1 MDDVKKAEVDYGE
14 NNGLIGHPITNQ
26 LMEQDRA
33 QLGAE
38 EAGAV
43 VVDISQ
49 GGAEKPGEEEKRDG
63 R

>member
-1 MDDVKKAEVDYGE
+1 MEDVKKTEVDYGE

-33 QLGAE
+33 ALSAD

-43 VVDISQ
+43 VVDLNQ
-49 GGAEKPGEEEKRDG
+49 TTEDQA
-63 R
+63 